1 MIALKANL
9 SILIDGFVDWVHD
22 HTLWITYSKSYERV
36 SSMVIL
42 LNPVSIAPQ
51 VYKVLT
57 APSVEGVSPMM
68 WIVFAL
74 VQLAILFEGVKM
86 RRPVMFYSMFISII
100 ESAIILTTVLI
111 RS

>member
-1 MIALKANL
+1 MIALRVRL
-9 SILIDGFVDWVHD
+9 LTLVDGFVNWVHD
-22 HTLWITYSKSYERV
+22 HTLWITYSGPYEYV

-57 APSVEGVSPMM
+57 APSVEGVSPMI
-68 WIVFAL
+68 WIVFIFI
-74 VQLAILFEGVKM
+74 QLALLFEGVKM
-86 RRPVMFYSMFISII
+86 RRPALFFSMFISII
-100 ESAIILTTVLI
+100 ETAIILTTVLI